1 MPRKGRRPPR
11 RQEPLPPPL
20 PPEERSVGQLVAET
34 IRFYQHHFF
43 QTIPL
48 GLSVAALTQL
58 TFPFGHHRTEPYG
71 HPPPKD
77 FEKAHSI
84 LGGGVDVTILL
95 GTLLL
100 TASYIVAI
108 VLVTGTR
115 PQGRA
120 LGIAYGLGVLVFL
133 PVPLLSQL
141 LVLRLPVVLYLAFFG
156 WVVPAALVERTGLV
170 QSFRRSAQLARVDFI
185 HAAGGLATLVIVF
198 YVVRLMLAFLLRSGG
213 EATERAAALL
223 SDLVLSPL
231 LFVGSAILY
240 LDQAARL
247 RVRSSKLEAPTQEA
261 RDAEVRDA
269 DDADGERGADL
280 AGEPRP
286 AEGGQPGR

>member
-1 MPRKGRRPPR
+1 VARTAPKGRRPR
-11 RQEPLPPPL
+11 RSRKPEPLPPPL

-58 TFPFGHHRTEPYG
+58 TVAFGHHRTEPYG

-77 FEKAHSI
+77 FNTAHSI
-84 LGGGVDVTILL
+84 LGGGVETTILL
-95 GTLLL
+95 GALLL

-108 VLVTGTR
+108 VLVTGAR
-115 PQGRA
+115 PPGRA
-120 LGIAYGLGVLVFL
+120 LALAYALGVLVFL
-133 PVPLLSQL
+133 PVPLLAQL
-141 LVLRLPVVLYLAFFG
+141 LVLPAVAYLAFFG
-156 WVVPAALVERTGLV
+156 WVVPAALLDRTGFG
-170 QSFRRSAQLARVDFI
+170 QSFRRSAQLARVDYI

-223 SDLVLSPL
+223 ADLVLSPM
-231 LFVGSAILY
+231 LFVGAAILY

-247 RVRSSKLEAPTQEA
+247 QAKSSKLEAPTQEA
-261 RDAEVRDA
+261 
-269 DDADGERGADL
+269 
-280 AGEPRP
+280 
-286 AEGGQPGR
+286 